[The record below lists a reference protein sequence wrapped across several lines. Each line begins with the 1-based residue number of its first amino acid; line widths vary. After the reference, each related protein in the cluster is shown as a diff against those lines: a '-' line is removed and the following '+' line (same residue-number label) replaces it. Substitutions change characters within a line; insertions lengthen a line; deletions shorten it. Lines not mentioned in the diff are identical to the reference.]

1 MQATAMRVFL
11 IEDDGLLGDG
21 LKVGLQQAGWTVDWV
36 RDGDAAQKA
45 LRSGVFDLVVLDL
58 GLPKTPG
65 LEVLRW
71 LRARGNR
78 VPVLILT
85 ARDAV
90 KERVTALDAGADD
103 YVGKPFDLDELCA
116 RVRALHRRSLGSAS
130 AVLSH
135 GGIAIDTSGRSV
147 TCDGRQIALS
157 PKEFAILQTLVENAG
172 KVVPRER
179 LMTSIYGWDD
189 DIGSNV
195 LEVHIHH
202 LRRKLATASLK
213 AVRGVGYRLN

>member
-1 MQATAMRVFL
+1 MRVLL

-21 LKVGLQQAGWTVDWV
+21 VKVGLQQAGWTVDWV

-45 LRSGVFDLVVLDL
+45 LRSGVFNLVVLDL

-90 KERVTALDAGADD
+90 KERVTALDGGADD
-103 YVGKPFDLDELCA
+103 YVAKPFDLEELCA
-116 RVRALHRRSLGSAS
+116 RVRALHRRSVGNAS
-130 AVLSH
+130 PLLCH
-135 GGIAIDTSGRSV
+135 GKIEIDTCARSV
-147 TCDGRQIALS
+147 TCDGQEIALS
-157 PKEFAILQTLVENAG
+157 PKEFAILQALVENAG

-189 DIGSNV
+189 DVGSNV

-202 LRRKLATASLK
+202 LRRKLVAASLK